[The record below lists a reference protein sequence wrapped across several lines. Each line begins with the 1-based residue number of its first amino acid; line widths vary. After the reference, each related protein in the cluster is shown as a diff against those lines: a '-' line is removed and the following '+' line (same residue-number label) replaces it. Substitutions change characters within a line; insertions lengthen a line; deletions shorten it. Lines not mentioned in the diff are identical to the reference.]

1 MNIAQLQGFVFAAQ
15 TDSITQA
22 AKLAYISQPA
32 MTKLIHQLEKEL
44 GVQLFD
50 RTGRTIQLNAQGQL
64 FFSYVTIVLDQLQK
78 GIDAVTTKTTN
89 QLKPIRLLVEVAS
102 SLIPE
107 IIHIIQQ
114 HFPAAPV
121 QLTQR
126 ISTLSEPRQ
135 FDFIISSRQPQ
146 LDRTAIP
153 LLNEEILVGSAQP
166 QFKSQYVTPA
176 ELQRLPVIGLG
187 RHNPLRD
194 TIDSYFEALDIH
206 LNYQYEADDPATI
219 RELLLS
225 GAGIGFIPAVTWQK
239 VGRQLHLARIISNPP
254 FRTIYL
260 TENQQTESNVAR
272 IVANAL
278 VELFVAE
285 RKRSL
290 KI

>member
-15 TDSITQA
+15 TGSITQA

-64 FFSYVTIVLDQLQK
+64 FFSYVTTVLNQLQK

-153 LLNEEILVGSAQP
+153 LLNEEILVGSAQQ
-166 QFKSQYVTPA
+166 QFKPQYVTPT

-194 TIDSYFEALDIH
+194 TVDSYFEALDIH

-239 VGRQLHLARIISNPP
+239 VGRQLHLARIFSNPL

>member
-64 FFSYVTIVLDQLQK
+64 FFSYVTTVLDQLQK

-89 QLKPIRLLVEVAS
+89 KLKPIRLLVEVAS

-153 LLNEEILVGSAQP
+153 LLNEEILVGSAQQ

-194 TIDSYFEALDIH
+194 TVDSYFEALDIH

-239 VGRQLHLARIISNPP
+239 VGRQLHLARIFSNPL